1 MRSVPAAFASAWS
14 RWPAAAA
21 ICLAFAESGVVRGD
35 EPAPAGGSGGRPA
48 PVVAVERTDGT
59 SVAGR
64 LVRIDGR
71 EVAIDADGTPLV
83 TPLDAVRR
91 VSRTDHDMVDL
102 LRNLRRQLPQTAG
115 PQRGLLLTWTDG
127 ATIEGDDFAWD
138 GKSAALLRPE
148 GRVELPI
155 ERVRSL
161 AWRSVAAA
169 GDPPAP
175 AAWMASIPDST
186 GSDLLAVGRAG
197 DGGDEAF
204 EFVECAISAV
214 SADTVTVVLD
224 DETIPVKR
232 SKVLGLH
239 WLRDGDAADRRGG
252 IVVDV
257 VGGSVRAG
265 RIEWSPEA
273 MVVDG
278 EIRLP
283 ADLLVAIDYAA
294 GRSVSLT
301 SLPTERA
308 DVEPWFGPLGKLDGL
323 AEFFAPRTLPGDGE
337 WPRPGLVMRP
347 RTVAVWRLPAD
358 GRRFRAVVSPAAGRQ
373 AAGGA
378 VVAVAI
384 DDREVFRRQV
394 DAATLI
400 DNASAERSADGAT
413 GDGRVGPA
421 VAGIPIDLDVSGGRR
436 LTVTVDFCVPGA
448 TSAAVRFTDPVV
460 EK

>member
-1 MRSVPAAFASAWS
+1 MSLTTSMRGMPAAVVIWLLL
-14 RWPAAAA
+14 AAPV
-21 ICLAFAESGVVRGD
+21 VVRGD
-35 EPAPAGGSGGRPA
+35 EQGPSGAADNGGAPA

-59 SVAGR
+59 SVSGR

-71 EVAIDADGTPLV
+71 EVAIDADGTPHV
-83 TPLDAVRR
+83 TPLEAVRR
-91 VSRTDHDMVDL
+91 VSRTDHDMVEL
-102 LRNLRRQLPQTAG
+102 LRDLRRQLPQAAAQ
-115 PQRGLLLTWTDG
+115 PRGLLLTWTDG
-127 ATIEGDDFAWD
+127 ATLEGDDFAWD
-138 GKSAALLRPE
+138 GKAAALLRPE

-161 AWRSVAAA
+161 AWRTPAAA
-169 GDPPAP
+169 GEEPAP
-175 AAWMASIPDST
+175 AAWLASIPDST
-186 GSDLLAVGRAG
+186 GSDLLVVGRTG
-197 DGGDEAF
+197 DGGGEAF

-214 SADTVTVVLD
+214 SAETVTVVLD
-224 DETIPVKR
+224 EEKIPVKR

-239 WLRDGDAADRRGG
+239 WLRDGDDADRRGG
-252 IVVDV
+252 LVVDV

-265 RIEWSPEA
+265 LVEWSPTTL
-273 MVVDG
+273 VVDG
-278 EIRLP
+278 GIRLP

-294 GRSVSLT
+294 GRSVALASLQ
-301 SLPTERA
+301 TERV

-378 VVAVAI
+378 VVAVAV

-394 DAATLI
+394 DAATVA
-400 DNASAERSADGAT
+400 DSEAAEQPSDGS
-413 GDGRVGPA
+413 GGVGRAAPA
-421 VAGIPIDLDVSGGRR
+421 AAGIPLDLDVSGGRR

>member
-1 MRSVPAAFASAWS
+1 MRSVPAAFASARS
-14 RWPAAAA
+14 RWPAAVA
-21 ICLAFAESGVVRGD
+21 ICLALADSGVVRGD
-35 EPAPAGGSGGRPA
+35 EQAPPEAGGSGGRPA
-48 PVVAVERTDGT
+48 PVVTVERSDGT

-71 EVAIDADGTPLV
+71 EVAIDADGTPHV
-83 TPLDAVRR
+83 TPLEAVRR
-91 VSRTDHDMVDL
+91 VTRID
-102 LRNLRRQLPQTAG
+102 RPAA
-115 PQRGLLLTWTDG
+115 PPRGLLLTWTDG

-138 GKSAALLRPE
+138 GKSATLLRPE

-161 AWRSVAAA
+161 AWRPIAAA
-169 GDPPAP
+169 GEPPAP
-175 AAWMASIPDST
+175 AAWMGSIPDST

-197 DGGDEAF
+197 DGDDEAF

-214 SADTVTVVLD
+214 SAEAVTVVLD

-252 IVVDV
+252 LLVDV

-265 RIEWSPEA
+265 RIEWSPQA

-283 ADLLVAIDYAA
+283 PDLLVAIDYAV

-378 VVAVAI
+378 VVAVAV

-394 DAATLI
+394 DAATLA
-400 DNASAERSADGAT
+400 DHDVAERPADEAG

-421 VAGIPIDLDVSGGRR
+421 LAGIPIDLDVSGGRR